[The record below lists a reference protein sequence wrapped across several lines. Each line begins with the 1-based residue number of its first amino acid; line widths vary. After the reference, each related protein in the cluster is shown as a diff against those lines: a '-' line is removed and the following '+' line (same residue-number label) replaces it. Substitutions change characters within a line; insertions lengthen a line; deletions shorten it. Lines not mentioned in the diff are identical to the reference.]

1 MKLLRMLS
9 VAILL
14 GLLVSPGFAQ
24 ASIMDINCPAEV
36 GCGLG
41 TAGEFN
47 TFVFGDF
54 SGWNSDTE
62 GRLAAGGNVTL
73 LSYGLGDKLTPG
85 EYEDVLIVGGHLT
98 ATNGQANNGNVLVGG
113 TATLTGFNIVGGHLF
128 DKKSPLPID
137 FAAEEDY
144 LKTLSQELAMLP
156 PTGTAK
162 KIYGGSLKLTG
173 NDNSNSRRQVF
184 YVNGAELL
192 TMYGVSPLEGIPSGA
207 TIVVNVSGTSSGL
220 TNMSMAAFDDSVKQ
234 KVLFNFYEATEL
246 KISGIGVKGSILA
259 PYAHLENP
267 ENGHIDGTLIAASV
281 GGNMQGGFLEQHPFA
296 FTGDLPCVE
305 PVLASLG
312 DRVWYDA
319 NENGIQ
325 DDGEAGANGVTVTLY
340 TSDVNCTSG
349 DVVAETT
356 TDDDGKYLFEN
367 LDEGQY
373 YVEFSNLP
381 TGYTFTTLNQGSDD
395 ASDSDA
401 DRTTGR
407 TVCTSLKPGDNDL
420 TWDAGLVLEPVLASL
435 GDRVWYDANENGI
448 QDDGEA
454 GANGVTVTLYTSDV
468 NCTSGDVVA
477 ETTTDDDGKYLFEN
491 LDEGQY
497 YVEFSNLPT
506 GYTFTTLNQGSDDA
520 SDSDADRTTGRT
532 VCTSLKP
539 GDNDLTWDAG
549 LVLEP
554 VLASLG
560 DRVWYD
566 ANENGIQDDG
576 EAGANGV
583 TVTLYSSTDVSCTSG
598 DVVAET
604 TTDDDGKYLF
614 ENLDEGEYY
623 VEFSNLPTGYT
634 FTTLNQG
641 SDDAS
646 DSDADRTTGRT
657 VCTSLKPGDNDL
669 TWDAG
674 LVLEPV
680 LASLGD
686 RVWYDANENGI
697 QDDGEAGANGV
708 TVTLYSSTDVSCT
721 SGDVVAETTTDDD
734 GKYLFENLDAGQY
747 YVEFSNLPIGYTFTT
762 LNQGSDDASDSDAD
776 RTTGRTVC
784 TSLKP
789 GDNDLTWDAGLVMEP
804 GISKYQ
810 KVAEPGAVID
820 PDSGWIQSPLYEIGM
835 EDTLSYKIELEDFE
849 YDGLLGLTI
858 QDTLDENLD
867 YSGGMF
873 VQMLVGTE
881 WKDLQM
887 SDYQFQSDNDTLRWS
902 SFSESVLETA
912 DSFRFLFN
920 ASVTSDDFDA
930 IDNTAE
936 FTLDGEEPFTD
947 SNIVVAYPVPEP
959 GTILFLSVGLFG
971 LFAVGRRRLKK

>member
-1 MKLLRMLS
+1 
-9 VAILL
+9 
-14 GLLVSPGFAQ
+14 
-24 ASIMDINCPAEV
+24 
-36 GCGLG
+36 
-41 TAGEFN
+41 
-47 TFVFGDF
+47 
-54 SGWNSDTE
+54 
-62 GRLAAGGNVTL
+62 
-73 LSYGLGDKLTPG
+73 
-85 EYEDVLIVGGHLT
+85 
-98 ATNGQANNGNVLVGG
+98 
-113 TATLTGFNIVGGHLF
+113 
-128 DKKSPLPID
+128 
-137 FAAEEDY
+137 
-144 LKTLSQELAMLP
+144 MLP
-156 PTGTAK
+156 QTGTAEN
-162 KIYGGSLKLTG
+162 IYGSLKLTG

-184 YVNGAELL
+184 YVNGAKLL
-192 TMYGVSPLEGIPSGA
+192 AMNGVKPLEGIPSGA

-246 KISGIGVKGSILA
+246 KIRGIGIKGSILA

-367 LDEGQY
+367 LDEG
-373 YVEFSNLP
+373 
-381 TGYTFTTLNQGSDD
+381 
-395 ASDSDA
+395 
-401 DRTTGR
+401 
-407 TVCTSLKPGDNDL
+407 
-420 TWDAGLVLEPVLASL
+420 
-435 GDRVWYDANENGI
+435 
-448 QDDGEA
+448 
-454 GANGVTVTLYTSDV
+454 
-468 NCTSGDVVA
+468 
-477 ETTTDDDGKYLFEN
+477 
-491 LDEGQY
+491 
-497 YVEFSNLPT
+497 
-506 GYTFTTLNQGSDDA
+506 
-520 SDSDADRTTGRT
+520 
-532 VCTSLKP
+532 
-539 GDNDLTWDAG
+539 
-549 LVLEP
+549 
-554 VLASLG
+554 
-560 DRVWYD
+560 
-566 ANENGIQDDG
+566 
-576 EAGANGV
+576 
-583 TVTLYSSTDVSCTSG
+583 
-598 DVVAET
+598 
-604 TTDDDGKYLF
+604 
-614 ENLDEGEYY
+614 EYY
-623 VEFSNLPTGYT
+623 VEFSNLPT
-634 FTTLNQG
+634 
-641 SDDAS
+641 
-646 DSDADRTTGRT
+646 
-657 VCTSLKPGDNDL
+657 
-669 TWDAG
+669 
-674 LVLEPV
+674 
-680 LASLGD
+680 
-686 RVWYDANENGI
+686 
-697 QDDGEAGANGV
+697 
-708 TVTLYSSTDVSCT
+708 
-721 SGDVVAETTTDDD
+721 
-734 GKYLFENLDAGQY
+734 
-747 YVEFSNLPIGYTFTT
+747 GYTFTT